1 MSKDKIPAIPEA
13 SQDARSL
20 QAAVLALK
28 EAVEILSGQR
38 RGAQRPVT
46 WDDLVRLGVVEEGD
60 VPK

>member
-1 MSKDKIPAIPEA
+1 MSKGKIPAIPEA
-13 SQDARSL
+13 SQDVRSL

-38 RGAQRPVT
+38 RGAQRLVT

-60 VPK
+60 VPR

>member
-13 SQDARSL
+13 SQDVRSL

-38 RGAQRPVT
+38 RGVSALVK
-46 WDDLVRLGVVEEGD
+46 WDDLVRLGIVDRSD